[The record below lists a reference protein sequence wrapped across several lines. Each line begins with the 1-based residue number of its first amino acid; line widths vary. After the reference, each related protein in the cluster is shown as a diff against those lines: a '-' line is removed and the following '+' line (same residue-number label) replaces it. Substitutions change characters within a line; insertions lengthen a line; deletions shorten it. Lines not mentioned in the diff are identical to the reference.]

1 MSIFGF
7 EKSFI
12 DAVNEIEVT
21 GFKKHYVDIY
31 SNKVV
36 CIIDENS
43 VVYDIKSNIMEDQ
56 NRYIFMA
63 QNGAIVEVKSQD
75 VNEGVKFSDFARG
88 EYLHEAKPAYI
99 VYFKNPNGVEKAYVS
114 KTGDLIYSV
123 APDNPKGKITGKDL
137 ESRYGTRNS
146 PVSDFKE
153 VTMPEDKAIKAIDK
167 KIALGWDVKSIDKI

>member
-21 GFKKHYVDIY
+21 GFKKHYADIY

-43 VVYDIKSNIMEDQ
+43 VVYDLESNVMEDQ
-56 NRYIFMA
+56 NRYLYMVD
-63 QNGAIVEVKSQD
+63 QNALVEVKAQE

-88 EYLHEAKPAYI
+88 EYLHEAKP
-99 VYFKNPNGVEKAYVS
+99 VYVVLLESSNGLEKVYAS
-114 KTGDLIYSV
+114 KTGDILYAV
-123 APDNPKGKITGKDL
+123 TPDNPKGKLEGKML
-137 ESRYGTRNS
+137 ENRYGTRNAS
-146 PVSDFKE
+146 VTDFKE
-153 VTMPEDKAIKAIDK
+153 VTKSEDEAVKAIDK
-167 KIALGWDVKSIDKI
+167 KIALGWDVKRVSKI